1 MSMNPENRHSSA
13 PAPTFPRSSSTGPNL
28 ATLDQ
33 LRAVRRR
40 RNTPTAALRRPLPG
54 EKVAC

>member
-1 MSMNPENRHSSA
+1 MNHEHRHSST
-13 PAPTFPRSSSTGPNL
+13 PAPTFPRPSSTGPNL

-40 RNTPTAALRRPLPG
+40 RNTPTAALRRALPG
-54 EKVAC
+54 EKIAC

>member
-1 MSMNPENRHSSA
+1 MSRENRVHRA
-13 PAPTFPRSSSTGPNL
+13 PATSFPRSSSPGPNL

-33 LRAVRRR
+33 LRTVRRR

>member
-1 MSMNPENRHSSA
+1 MSRVNREHPA
-13 PAPTFPRSSSTGPNL
+13 PATSFPRSSTPGPNL

-40 RNTPTAALRRPLPG
+40 RNTPTSSLRRPLPG
-54 EKVAC
+54 EQVAC

>member
-1 MSMNPENRHSSA
+1 MNRENREHPA
-13 PAPTFPRSSSTGPNL
+13 PATTFPRSSSSGPNL

-40 RNTPTAALRRPLPG
+40 RATPTAALRRPLPG
-54 EKVAC
+54 ECVAC

>member
-1 MSMNPENRHSSA
+1 MNHESRPSTT
-13 PAPTFPRSSSTGPNL
+13 PAPTFPRSSSSRPNL

-40 RNTPTAALRRPLPG
+40 RNFPTAALRRPLPG
-54 EKVAC
+54 EQVAC